1 MSTLNEI
8 FYFVGETGQY
18 QVSILK
24 KVELPIVP
32 RNKCMDAL
40 RATRLGPK
48 FVLHDSFI
56 CAGGQEGK
64 DTCKVR
70 YYLLI

>member
-1 MSTLNEI
+1 LIKNITIINVML
-8 FYFVGETGQY
+8 YFVGETGQY

-32 RNKCMDAL
+32 VDKCMAAL

-56 CAGGQEGK
+56 CAGGVEGR

-70 YYLLI
+70 